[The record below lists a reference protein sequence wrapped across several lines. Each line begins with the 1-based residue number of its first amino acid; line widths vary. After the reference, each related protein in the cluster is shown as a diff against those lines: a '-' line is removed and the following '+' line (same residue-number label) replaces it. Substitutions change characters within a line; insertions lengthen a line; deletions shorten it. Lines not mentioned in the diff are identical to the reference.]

1 MKKLLV
7 ISVAIAAASL
17 AHAESKVELFGFLD
31 QGVTVLHENANLGM
45 AGPVGQRAPN
55 ILNADGKVARNGAS
69 TRYMEGTG
77 NVSTW
82 GLKIREDLTPD
93 VAVIAHLEQ
102 GFLAD
107 DGAEYISGKAFERES
122 SLGISSKTYGT
133 LKMGRMP
140 AMLTGSG
147 TTGLFNSRV
156 NPFGAGWGNMTGGWK
171 FVGTLAS
178 ARHDNMVNY
187 RSPSF
192 GGFEIHYQYS
202 NGASSET
209 EGTSKTNRYM
219 ALGFT
224 YTQPK
229 YFVALAGDWL
239 NVQGAALKE
248 GNWKLKDAY
257 KVLLGGHYKFDSFKL
272 FGTAQYMKNIA
283 YIGGYSTKEFAPILA
298 EQSNKGKVGTNNGF
312 KAWAFSTG
320 TEFKLGAG
328 QVKASVGYS
337 FGENQN
343 TTTNNKFNRIN
354 GGLGYVYPLS
364 KRTSIYAITGAFWQH
379 ADWQTKNIH
388 SREFIAGLMHRF

>member
-1 MKKLLV
+1 MC
-7 ISVAIAAASL
+7 SS
-17 AHAESKVELFGFLD
+17 
-31 QGVTVLHENANLGM
+31 
-45 AGPVGQRAPN
+45 
-55 ILNADGKVARNGAS
+55 
-69 TRYMEGTG
+69 
-77 NVSTW
+77 
-82 GLKIREDLTPD
+82 DL
-93 VAVIAHLEQ
+93 
-102 GFLAD
+102 
-107 DGAEYISGKAFERES
+107 
-122 SLGISSKTYGT
+122 
-133 LKMGRMP
+133 
-140 AMLTGSG
+140 
-147 TTGLFNSRV
+147 
-156 NPFGAGWGNMTGGWK
+156 
-171 FVGTLAS
+171 
-178 ARHDNMVNY
+178 
-187 RSPSF
+187 
-192 GGFEIHYQYS
+192 
-202 NGASSET
+202 
-209 EGTSKTNRYM
+209 SKTNRYM

-239 NVQGAALKE
+239 NVQSAALKE

-328 QVKASVGYS
+328 QVKVSVGYS

>member
-1 MKKLLV
+1 
-7 ISVAIAAASL
+7 
-17 AHAESKVELFGFLD
+17 
-31 QGVTVLHENANLGM
+31 M

-192 GGFEIHYQYS
+192 GGFEIHYQYA

-239 NVQGAALKE
+239 NVQSAALKE

-328 QVKASVGYS
+328 QVKVSVGYS

>member
-7 ISVAIAAASL
+7 ISVTIAAASL

-156 NPFGAGWGNMTGGWK
+156 NPFGAGWGSMTGGWK

-239 NVQGAALKE
+239 NVQSAALKE
-248 GNWKLKDAY
+248 GNWKLKEKY
-257 KVLLGGHYKFDSFKL
+257 CLHRRLL
-272 FGTAQYMKNIA
+272 N
-283 YIGGYSTKEFAPILA
+283 
-298 EQSNKGKVGTNNGF
+298 
-312 KAWAFSTG
+312 
-320 TEFKLGAG
+320 
-328 QVKASVGYS
+328 
-337 FGENQN
+337 
-343 TTTNNKFNRIN
+343 
-354 GGLGYVYPLS
+354 
-364 KRTSIYAITGAFWQH
+364 
-379 ADWQTKNIH
+379 
-388 SREFIAGLMHRF
+388 